1 MWLPES
7 IQVGAHRIAIV
18 RRRLDEE
25 DAYGV
30 FDSEK
35 LTIFLDSSLT
45 GSILAET
52 FFHELTECLN
62 FFVMDGEMDHKSIS
76 TFGLLL
82 AQSLGDILGGFE

>member
-1 MWLPES
+1 MRLPEF
-7 IQVGAHRIAIV
+7 IQVAGHRIAIV
-18 RRRLDEE
+18 RKQLDEE
-25 DAYGV
+25 DAYGI

-35 LTIFLDSSLT
+35 LIIFLDSSLT

-62 FFVMDGEMDHKSIS
+62 FFVLDGEMDHKSIS

-82 AQSLGDILGGFE
+82 AQSLREVVGGLE